1 MANTI
6 TIDLLKWHY
15 WSANTNKKNKV
26 HKFVD
31 HKLVYRS
38 NYPYKL
44 LIMHGLFTQ
53 IFIKEFC
60 ILIKEFAKTINL
72 LT

>member
-6 TIDLLKWHY
+6 TIAVVKWHY

-44 LIMHGLFTQ
+44 LIMHGCIYSNIHKGFLYSN
-53 IFIKEFC
+53 KE
-60 ILIKEFAKTINL
+60 IRKNY
-72 LT
+72 